1 VLKVE
6 DPHTEADLIVKAI
19 QYSGRFEMMKKLSLL
34 GKGYQIEK
42 RVIGDD
48 DVGERIYS
56 RRIHTTRAES
66 VASENLINL
75 IKVFFLSTLAL
86 GLGLPHQSTLATPIM
101 IGLDGKIAL
110 AFQRRPK
117 RSSKDFSRRAAT

>member
-6 DPHTEADLIVKAI
+6 DPHTEAELIVKAI

-66 VASENLINL
+66 VASGNLINL
-75 IKVFFLSTLAL
+75 LKVFF
-86 GLGLPHQSTLATPIM
+86 
-101 IGLDGKIAL
+101 
-110 AFQRRPK
+110 FQLWY
-117 RSSKDFSRRAAT
+117 SV